1 MIFIKLALG
10 NLNMRFVLM
19 KAMLKVLRV
28 HSDSMIIDDIII
40 MVEAVTGPIIEVL
53 LKLGILLLHFLL
65 SFSEVSLLGI
75 LVEVLL
81 CCFIL
86 VEEHIIFSRLVL
98 TIEFA
103 AVVAQRR
110 KTTAIEIIIKSAID
124 EDLSI
129 MQAENLVIIPLRPVL
144 VVILII

>member
-10 NLNMRFVLM
+10 NLNVRFVLM

-40 MVEAVTGPIIEVL
+40 MVEAMTGPIIEVL

-81 CCFIL
+81 
-86 VEEHIIFSRLVL
+86 
-98 TIEFA
+98 
-103 AVVAQRR
+103 
-110 KTTAIEIIIKSAID
+110 
-124 EDLSI
+124 
-129 MQAENLVIIPLRPVL
+129 
-144 VVILII
+144 